1 VKKLLALALIF
12 AFLAIAWRCL
22 LFVDETQ
29 FVIVTQFGRPVRSL
43 RDAGLYFKLPY
54 QSSLAIDRRMQVY
67 NPRPAEFLTSEKK
80 NIDLDV
86 FVCWSVDDPQ
96 KFLETVNDLA
106 GATARIHDMVW
117 SKLAA
122 AVSRSPLETLV
133 SVDDDKRSQKSRES
147 PEEKKPSGT
156 DAPVEAQETLPESAA
171 QVHAKKTPLER
182 LVEGVAGECANDAQA
197 KYGIVL
203 VDVKIKRIGLPEQ
216 VRESVFERMRKE
228 RARIA
233 QRYRSEGN
241 EEAMKIRATADKE
254 KTVILAGAYAEA
266 EIVRGKAEAKATR
279 TYSDAHQKDPK
290 FFELLRTLE
299 AYRKIFDEKTTI
311 LLSGDSELLKYLSH
325 GAALGKTKPATPASP
340 Q

>member
-1 VKKLLALALIF
+1 MKKPLLLALLAIV
-12 AFLAIAWRCL
+12 LAIAWRCL

-29 FVIVTQFGRPVRSL
+29 FVIVTQFGSPVRTL
-43 RDAGLYFKLPY
+43 NEAGLYFKMPY
-54 QSSLAIDRRMQVY
+54 QSSLTIDRRMQIY

-106 GATARIHDMVW
+106 GASSRIHDMVW

-133 SVDDDKRSQKSRES
+133 SVDQSKQKLE
-147 PEEKKPSGT
+147 GLVG
-156 DAPVEAQETLPESAA
+156 DV
-171 QVHAKKTPLER
+171 AK
-182 LVEGVAGECANDAQA
+182 ECAAA
-197 KYGIVL
+197 AREKHGIVL
-203 VDVKIKRIGLPEQ
+203 VDVKIKRIGLPDQ
-216 VRESVFERMRKE
+216 VRDSVFDRMRKE

-241 EEAMKIRATADKE
+241 EEAMKIRALADKE
-254 KTVILAGAYAEA
+254 KTVILAKAYAEA
-266 EIVRGKAEAKATR
+266 EIVRGKAEATATR
-279 TYSDAHQKDPK
+279 TFSDAHQKDPQ
-290 FFELLRTLE
+290 FFQLMRTLE
-299 AYRKIFDEKTTI
+299 AYKKIFDEKTTI

-325 GAALGKTKPATPASP
+325 GSTPSDRKKP
-340 Q
+340 

>member
-1 VKKLLALALIF
+1 MKKLLLFALFVIV
-12 AFLAIAWRCL
+12 LAVAWRCL

-29 FVIVTQFGRPVRSL
+29 FVIVTQFGRPVRTLSE
-43 RDAGLYFKLPY
+43 AGLYFKPPY

-86 FVCWSVDDPQ
+86 FVCWSVQDPQ
-96 KFLETVNDLA
+96 KFLETVNDVA
-106 GATARIHDMVW
+106 GATPRIHDLVW

-133 SVDDDKRSQKSRES
+133 SVDANKNR
-147 PEEKKPSGT
+147 PETPASVDT
-156 DAPVEAQETLPESAA
+156 R
-171 QVHAKKTPLER
+171 KTPLEG
-182 LVEGVAGECANDAQA
+182 LVEGVAKQSDDDARD

-241 EEAMKIRATADKE
+241 EEAMKIRAAADKE

-266 EIVRGKAEAKATR
+266 EIVRGKAEAAATR
-279 TYSDAHQKDPK
+279 TYSEAHQKDPQ

-299 AYRKIFDEKTTI
+299 AYKKIFDEKTTI
-311 LLSGDSELLKYLSH
+311 LLSGDSELLKYLS
-325 GAALGKTKPATPASP
+325 KKP
-340 Q
+340 